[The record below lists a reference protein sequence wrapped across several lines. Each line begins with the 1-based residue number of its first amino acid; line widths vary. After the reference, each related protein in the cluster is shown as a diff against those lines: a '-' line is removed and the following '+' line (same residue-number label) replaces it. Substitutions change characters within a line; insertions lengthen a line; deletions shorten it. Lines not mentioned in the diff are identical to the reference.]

1 MDGCQNSDTNT
12 TALGFCLLPSELIQ
26 SILFSLAL
34 PEIVRMKLVNKF
46 LAYLISD
53 RDFIR
58 QCNLRSRSA
67 TWLFVYKK
75 RWRHDAA
82 IHGFSDQSNSWFK
95 VCIDELMKQAL
106 FYPGEDVYLLTASGN
121 IFLFA
126 SNNQKVV
133 IAVNLVSKTVK
144 KIPPCP
150 LGPRGTSSW
159 RRSGMKLV
167 PEPSG
172 SGHFRFLFVELVETT
187 PVVFE
192 YNSETE
198 KWHCREARESNG
210 NNQRNDCM
218 FLNAHNSPHESLVV
232 AVGSEQTPPFI
243 LRPRLG
249 NGQHQPATTS
259 NWANINDRRHVY
271 GDGHMMI
278 LKSTGVDGSD
288 RRRAAKALSS
298 IEIWGISLK
307 SGNWEHVSNVPSEIM
322 EQIGTPYGVMIGCL
336 EARNGIIRAV
346 LMSNF
351 EGLWDITWL
360 ACEKQSNIWNWM
372 SLPDCKMK
380 GANLAGITFSS
391 GLSLT

>member
-1 MDGCQNSDTNT
+1 MDGCQNSDTTNT
-12 TALGFCLLPSELIQ
+12 LGFCLLPSELIQ

-34 PEIVRMKLVNKF
+34 PEIIRMKLVNKF

-58 QCNLRSRSA
+58 QCNLLSRSA

-75 RWRHDAA
+75 RWRRDAT
-82 IHGFSDQSNSWFK
+82 IHGFSDQSNRWFK
-95 VCIDELMKQAL
+95 VCIDDLMKKVL

-133 IAVNLVSKTVK
+133 IAVNLVSKAVK

-150 LGPRGTSSW
+150 LGPRGTSLW

-172 SGHFRFLFVELVETT
+172 SGHFRFLFVELVENT

-192 YNSETE
+192 YSSETE
-198 KWHCREARESNG
+198 KWHYREARESHENILA
-210 NNQRNDCM
+210 NDYM
-218 FLNAHNSPHESLVV
+218 FLNAVNSSHESLVV
-232 AVGSEQTPPFI
+232 AIGSEHTQPFI
-243 LRPRLG
+243 LRPRFG
-249 NGQHQPATTS
+249 NGEHQSATAFS
-259 NWANINDRRHVY
+259 WMNINDRRHVY

-278 LKSTGVDGSD
+278 MKSIGLDGSD
-288 RRRAAKALSS
+288 HRRAAKALSS
-298 IEIWGISLK
+298 IEMWGISLE
-307 SGNWEHVSNVPSEIM
+307 SGNWEYVSSVPSKIM
-322 EQIGTPYGVMIGCL
+322 EQIGKPYGVMIGCL
-336 EARNGIIRAV
+336 EARAGTIRAV
-346 LMSNF
+346 MMSNY
-351 EGLWDITWL
+351 EGLWDISWL
-360 ACEKQSNIWNWM
+360 TYEKQSNTWNWM
-372 SLPDCKMK
+372 WLPDCKMK